1 MALQTL
7 SASRSATGLLL
18 AIALLLATATGT
30 ASAAPVTYMHPS
42 GASVTLS
49 SDTFTAGGRVLI
61 EGSGFT
67 PAGGQGNPVLAIK
80 PDLLDDETSLTT
92 KWHTG
97 GPSAM
102 APLDLGGGEW
112 VLQFMI
118 ALNGEFSGW
127 VDLPSDLPVVGPAGS
142 PHADEHYLQ
151 LLCGLLSTGS
161 NPCAEPVSFQ
171 AFFAI
176 VDLRLGQ
183 VSTSGSSAGTFY
195 AGKTFAPGAGMAV
208 RGTGLAPGTP
218 VVITIDGPPYSTT
231 SFSTT
236 VAGELPPTASITLP
250 SDTAPG
256 PHTVQL
262 SIGAKNVPILVNV
275 VPRPAGVVLTP
286 SVPAGGTLSMRL
298 DNWRNINGTSGQK
311 VGLKLGSPGADTLAC
326 VQTDATGGANVS
338 VTVPAATAVGTTAVF
353 LLAGTNCIAGGE
365 QSDLPARIL
374 VLQPTFAVTEA
385 VVAPPPPPPVPPPP
399 PAVVPPPPP
408 PVVAPPPP
416 PPVAPPVVVAPRI
429 TAAKLTSKGKKLQ
442 VTLSTGTAR
451 RATFTVRTAKKVR
464 IGGKGSR
471 SRTVTMTSSRT
482 VSLTVGAK
490 AANVTL
496 TLSADG
502 RKAMSK
508 LGRVQVVLR
517 VALAGGAAT
526 TKTLTLKR

>member
-1 MALQTL
+1 MPFKTL
-7 SASRSATGLLL
+7 LVSRPAGGILL
-18 AIALLLATATGT
+18 AVALLLTATTGV
-30 ASAAPVTYMHPS
+30 ASAAPVTYTHPT
-42 GASVTLS
+42 GAQVTLS
-49 SDTFTAGGRVLI
+49 SDTFAAGGRVLI
-61 EGSGFT
+61 EGSHFT

-92 KWHTG
+92 KWHVG

-102 APLDLGGGEW
+102 PPLDIGGGEW

-127 VDLPSDLPVVGPAGS
+127 IDLPADLPVNGPAGS
-142 PHADEHYLQ
+142 PHAGDHFLQ

-161 NPCAEPVSFQ
+161 NPCADPIAYQ
-171 AFFAI
+171 AFFTI
-176 VDLRLGQ
+176 VDLELGQ

-195 AGKTFAPGAGMAV
+195 PGTTYAPGAGMAV
-208 RGTGLAPGTP
+208 RGTGFAPSTP
-218 VVITIDGPPYSTT
+218 VGITIDGQPYSTT

-236 VAGELPPTASITLP
+236 VAGDLPPTASITLP
-250 SDTAPG
+250 NDTTPG
-256 PHTVQL
+256 THAVQL
-262 SIGAKNVPILVNV
+262 SIGARDVPILIDV
-275 VPRPAGVVLTP
+275 VPRPTGIVLTP
-286 SVPAGGTLSMRL
+286 SVPAGGTLMMRL
-298 DNWRNINGTSGQK
+298 ENWRNINGTAGQK

-326 VQTDATGGANVS
+326 VQTDAAGNADVS
-338 VTVPAATAVGTTAVF
+338 VTVPAATPVGTATVF

-374 VLQPTFAVTEA
+374 VPQPTFAVTA
-385 VVAPPPPPPVPPPP
+385 AIVPPPPAPPPPPPPVVVAPPPPPVVPPPP
-399 PAVVPPPPP
+399 PAG
-408 PVVAPPPP
+408 
-416 PPVAPPVVVAPRI
+416 PVAVSPRI

-442 VTLSTGTAR
+442 VTLSTGTAT
-451 RATFTVRTAKKVR
+451 RAAFTVKTAKKVR

-482 VSLTVGAK
+482 VSLTAGAK
-490 AANVTL
+490 AAKVTL

-517 VALAGGAAT
+517 VAPTGGGTAT